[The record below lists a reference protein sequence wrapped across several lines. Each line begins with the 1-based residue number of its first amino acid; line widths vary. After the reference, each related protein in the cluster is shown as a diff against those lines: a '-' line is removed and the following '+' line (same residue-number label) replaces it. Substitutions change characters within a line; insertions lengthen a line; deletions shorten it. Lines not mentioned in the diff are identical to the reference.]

1 MGLYRDLGD
10 KGGMASALN
19 NEGNVAHNLGDFVTA
34 RAIYE
39 ESLALRR
46 ELGDRQGVATSLINL
61 GSVAQ
66 KQGDFAAAHRMH
78 AESLTL
84 FRELGHRVGIAYALG
99 AFGSL
104 ASAQQQYSRATRL
117 WGAAHTLRELLD
129 APLSP
134 SESAEYDQ
142 EFAHTRSA
150 LGETDFR
157 LAWSEGSVFTLDH
170 AIEYALKERL

>member
-1 MGLYRDLGD
+1 
-10 KGGMASALN
+10 MASALN

-46 ELGDRQGVATSLINL
+46 ELSDRQGVATSLINL

-66 KQGDFAAAHRMH
+66 KQGDFAAAHRRH

-104 ASAQQQYSRATRL
+104 ASIQQHYSRATRL
-117 WGAAHTLRELLD
+117 WSAAHTLRELLD
-129 APLSP
+129 TPLSP
-134 SESAEYDQ
+134 SERTEYDQ
-142 EFAHTRSA
+142 ELAKTRTA
-150 LGETDFR
+150 LGETDFS
-157 LAWSEGSVFTLDH
+157 LAWSEGSAFTVEH
-170 AIEYALKERL
+170 AIDYALRESSPDVP